1 MGWSDRKEIRDDDRV
16 LNGKNG
22 ASAKI
27 ESLYFEGRQ
36 NSFREASNIGI
47 RESWNMCLGRGL

>member
-27 ESLYFEGRQ
+27 ESLYFEGR
-36 NSFREASNIGI
+36 
-47 RESWNMCLGRGL
+47 